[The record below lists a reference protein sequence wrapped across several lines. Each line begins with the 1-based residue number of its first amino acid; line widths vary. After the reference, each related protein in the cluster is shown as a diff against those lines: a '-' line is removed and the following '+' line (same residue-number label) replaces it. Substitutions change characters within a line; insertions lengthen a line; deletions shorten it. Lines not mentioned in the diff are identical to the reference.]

1 MAEKILVVDDDI
13 DTLRL
18 VGLMLERQGYQI
30 IAASTG
36 QQALSL
42 ARIEKPDLILLDLMM
57 PDIDGITVAR
67 RLRSGPETKDILIIM
82 FTAKGQTDDKLEGFG
97 AGADDYLTK
106 PTQPRELIAHVKA
119 VLKRAGMKPAVPSKE
134 YSTRVACLAFCLPK
148 AA

>member
-42 ARIEKPDLILLDLMM
+42 ARVEKPDLILLDLMM
-57 PDIDGITVAR
+57 PDIDGFETLR
-67 RLRSGPETKDILIIM
+67 RLRSLPAGQDLPVVVVTAMPDPDIDQRV
-82 FTAKGQTDDKLEGFG
+82 A
-97 AGADDYLTK
+97 
-106 PTQPRELIAHVKA
+106 
-119 VLKRAGMKPAVPSKE
+119 RAGGNATLRKPVDFD
-134 YSTRVACLAFCLPK
+134 TLA
-148 AA
+148 AAIDGHLRRA